1 MREKFAYGFIGKA
14 LSRLLQR
21 TLFPNARAHWIQDA
35 FAGSKTWASLKKK
48 IKPPLPR
55 LLISIVPKCKC

>member
-48 IKPPLPR
+48 
-55 LLISIVPKCKC
+55 